1 MAKNTVKKRPMAL
14 REGEKANFKTLL
26 QAAGHN
32 DLCLLSAT
40 RKSDGKKVAL
50 VCAMNRD
57 GEDYCPA
64 PLAVLIEGNPY
75 EDFDD
80 PTVG

>member
-1 MAKNTVKKRPMAL
+1 MAKVNKKHSMAL
-14 REGEKANFKTLL
+14 RESDKANYTTLL
-26 QAAGHN
+26 QAAGDNH
-32 DLCLLSAT
+32 LCLMSAT

-75 EDFDD
+75 EDFDG

>member
-1 MAKNTVKKRPMAL
+1 MPKINKKHPMAL
-14 REGEKANFKTLL
+14 REGEEVIFNVLL
-26 QAAGHN
+26 RAAKN
-32 DLCLLSAT
+32 RDLCLMSAT

-80 PTVG
+80 PTAG